1 MRWEDTKQILST
13 SVPPLKNHTATLVKS
28 RIFVFGGYD
37 GRRNHNDLHV
47 FDCDTLSWETF
58 SESPRHG
65 LQLND
70 DSTAT
75 RRQRYLQGSTFP
87 AGRNGHT
94 ATLAD
99 NRIYI
104 LGGWLGSGPLA
115 ADDLHILHVDS
126 MLWEQPVTTGQGPG
140 PCNMHTADFLPHA
153 RSIAV
158 FRGGDGKEYLN
169 DLHLFNVDNH
179 HWTSPSTDG
188 TPPMPRANHSS
199 ALLDHRMYIFGGWN
213 GTRRLNDIHILDTS
227 PSCRPWRWSSV
238 QFAGQVPHPRAGMS
252 FVCLRQRF
260 FLFGGYGISANTYP
274 AKCFND
280 LYVLDPHDGHTWRE
294 IPSRSSINGNSS
306 QSAPY
311 EANPND
317 TSSFDSPLW
326 IESSSLSPSS
336 SLSNS
341 LSPELQLSVVGC
353 NPSRRAGH
361 TCTVVNRKLFI
372 FGGSFDNEYLND
384 MHILDTDPTP
394 EAAITTSCNLTAAL
408 AKYVD
413 SPDYSDISF
422 VVEDRV
428 VHAHKLVLSLASDRF
443 RAMFSH
449 GFREASAAQIV
460 IPDMTHEV
468 FRAIM
473 EYIYAGGVL
482 ADINVR
488 SVAMLLELLV
498 AADQYMLDHLKQL
511 CERELQHAIDADN
524 VLHILDGADKANAN
538 QLRAIC
544 MHFVRNQS

>member
-47 FDCDTLSWETF
+47 FDCDTLSWEMF

-169 DLHLFNVDNH
+169 DLHLFNVDTH

-306 QSAPY
+306 QSAPH

-317 TSSFDSPLW
+317 TSSSD
-326 IESSSLSPSS
+326 
-336 SLSNS
+336 
-341 LSPELQLSVVGC
+341 
-353 NPSRRAGH
+353 
-361 TCTVVNRKLFI
+361 
-372 FGGSFDNEYLND
+372 SFDNEYLND

-544 MHFVRNQS
+544 MHFMRNQS